1 MVDSSLQVL
10 AEDPKNTKALFRRGK
25 ARAEL
30 GQTDA
35 AKDDFEKARKLE
47 PDNKEVNRELRLIAK
62 QEREL
67 YEKQREMY
75 KGLFKPPPATSP
87 GSGSSSSSGPM
98 HWYSKLWQWVSPFWH
113 YFSKFR
119 RSKTE

>member
-1 MVDSSLQVL
+1 ML

-35 AKDDFEKARKLE
+35 AKEDFDKARKLE
-47 PDNKEVNRELRLIAK
+47 PDNKEVIRELQVITM

-67 YEKQREMY
+67 YDKQREMY
-75 KGLFKPPPATSP
+75 KGLFKACPSATSTQN
-87 GSGSSSSSGPM
+87 SSAL
-98 HWYSKLWQWVSPFWH
+98 HWYSRLLQNYIAALLH
-113 YFSKFR
+113 YFFKFLRPR
-119 RSKTE
+119 RAEQFNHNG